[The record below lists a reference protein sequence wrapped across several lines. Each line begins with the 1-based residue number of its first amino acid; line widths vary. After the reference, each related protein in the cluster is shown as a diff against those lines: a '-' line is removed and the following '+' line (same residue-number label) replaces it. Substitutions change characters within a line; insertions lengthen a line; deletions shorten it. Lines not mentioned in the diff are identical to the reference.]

1 MKNEAS
7 GALVDYVDKN
17 HDDIMYFLMNGD
29 KTMRALALAALIKG
43 GSENDI
49 ELVEK
54 ELKLAKKVYGE

>member
-7 GALVDYVDKN
+7 GTLIDYVDKN

-43 GSENDI
+43 GSQNDI
-49 ELVEK
+49 SMV
-54 ELKLAKKVYGE
+54 